1 MPSSSWHVGAVR
13 AREAMIEVQK
23 VMGPAGDWDGVLIA
37 HCDTGYT
44 NHVVFNLAA
53 VRPSLLVDLGVNFME
68 PTAATALDPLNYGS
82 GIGEAPGHGTRTG
95 GALCGSLA
103 GTYVGL
109 APSVPVVPYRV
120 TNSVALSGRTILN
133 LAAAIDH
140 AVERNAAD
148 VISISLGVQS
158 VLGNVKQMRVLG
170 RAVDRAYSAGVI
182 IVGAGGQTKDAP
194 ELVAFDVYPGRYSR
208 VIGVG
213 GISADMK
220 MCFDYEVGRDSIDVW
235 APADDIRRPNSVLGQ
250 PEPFTDVAG
259 QGDGTSYATVHVA
272 AAAAMWLRVQGMA
285 LAEGGYLGWRRVEA
299 FRSLLR
305 STKQKLAGN
314 RVRTKPPP
322 AGTGILDCLAL
333 IQAPLPA
340 LSSLKESKALAEN
353 EIH

>member
-13 AREAMIEVQK
+13 AREAMLKVQEA
-23 VMGPAGDWDGVLIA
+23 MGPGADWDGVLIA

-44 NHVVFNLAA
+44 NHAVFNLGTP
-53 VRPSLLVDLGVNFME
+53 RPSLLTGHGANFME
-68 PTAATALDPLNYGS
+68 PTVATALDPLNYGS

-95 GALCGSLA
+95 GTLCGNLA
-103 GTYVGL
+103 GSYVGL

-140 AVERNAAD
+140 AIERNAAD

-158 VLGNVKQMRVLG
+158 VFGNVKQMAVLG

-182 IVGAGGQTKDAP
+182 VVGAGGQTKDAP
-194 ELVAFDVYPGRYSR
+194 ELVAFNVYPGRYSR
-208 VIGVG
+208 AIGVG
-213 GISADMK
+213 GINSDME

-250 PEPFTDVAG
+250 PEPFLDVAG
-259 QGDGTSYATVHVA
+259 QGDGTSYATVHVS
-272 AAAAMWLRVQGMA
+272 AAAAMWLRVHGME
-285 LAEGGYLGWRRVEA
+285 LAQGGYRGWKRVEA

-305 STKQKLAGN
+305 STSRKLAGN
-314 RVRTKPPP
+314 DVRNKPPP
-322 AGTGILDCLAL
+322 QGTGIVDCLAL
-333 IQAPLPA
+333 VEAALPP
-340 LSSLKESKALAEN
+340 LSSLKERKALAEN
-353 EIH
+353 EHN